1 MNWNKPLITLG
12 LGVFWGISMLGA
24 QDTLSLMQVVS
35 RTLESNYQIQV
46 SQLENQQAQNTATR
60 GQAGF
65 FPQINANGSGAFSQ
79 NNTKLEFA
87 GGLPDVAR
95 NGAINTSYGA
105 NIGLNYT
112 VFNGFGRVYT
122 YRGLVQQYRMTQL
135 QAKLLAEN
143 LVFEAVNRFVNYQQF
158 RLNAEIAAANLRVSE
173 ERLKYTLEAVKNG
186 VGTKLEALSAELDF
200 KNDSLMWVQSQGA
213 TIKESYAL
221 NVLMG
226 TAPNFPVYFNS
237 QMPVP
242 VLESQSVLVE
252 KVGKNA
258 SSVLLAQ
265 VSKELSQTQMNL
277 AQSRQMP
284 SLNIAANY
292 GLLNSQNGAGIILS
306 QSNLG
311 FNSSANLTVP
321 IFNGKQLQTAIKN
334 ADLDVKQRN
343 LEYEQAK
350 LQAVQL
356 VYEAFTDQGVL
367 EVQINTLTQSVEV
380 AERAL
385 LRAIES
391 HRNGQIRYT
400 DLRTAQVNKLQA
412 ESALV
417 SARMNLLRL
426 RYSVKRLSGEL
437 LE

>member
-1 MNWNKPLITLG
+1 M
-12 LGVFWGISMLGA
+12 
-24 QDTLSLMQVVS
+24 
-35 RTLESNYQIQV
+35 
-46 SQLENQQAQNTATR
+46 
-60 GQAGF
+60 
-65 FPQINANGSGAFSQ
+65 
-79 NNTKLEFA
+79 
-87 GGLPDVAR
+87 
-95 NGAINTSYGA
+95 
-105 NIGLNYT
+105 
-112 VFNGFGRVYT
+112 
-122 YRGLVQQYRMTQL
+122 
-135 QAKLLAEN
+135 
-143 LVFEAVNRFVNYQQF
+143 VFEAVNRFVNYQQF

-173 ERLKYTLEAVKNG
+173 ERLMYTLEAVKNG
-186 VGTKLEALSAELDF
+186 VGLKLEALSAELDF

-213 TIKESYAL
+213 IIKESYAL

>member
-1 MNWNKPLITLG
+1 MNGNKAIITLG
-12 LGVFWGISMLGA
+12 IAFFSGIAVLGA

-46 SQLENQQAQNTATR
+46 SQLQNQQAENTATR

-65 FPQINANGSGAFSQ
+65 YPQISANGSGAFSL

-87 GGLPDVAR
+87 GGLPDVEA
-95 NGAINTSYGA
+95 NGAINTAVGA
-105 NIGLNYT
+105 NLGLNYT

-122 YRGLVQQYRMTQL
+122 YRGLVQQYRLTQL

-158 RLNAEIAAANLRVSE
+158 RLNVRIAEANLQVSE
-173 ERLKYTLEAVKNG
+173 ERLNYTLEAVKTG
-186 VGTKLEALSAELDF
+186 VNTKLEALSAELDY
-200 KNDSLMWVQSQGA
+200 KNDSLIWIQAQA
-213 TIKESYAL
+213 AILKESYAL

-226 TAPNFPVYFNS
+226 SAPNLPVFFNT

-242 VLESQSVLVE
+242 VLEVQSVLVE
-252 KVGKNA
+252 KVRQNA

-334 ADLDVKQRN
+334 ADLDIKQRN

-356 VYEAFTDQGVL
+356 VYEAFTDQDVL
-367 EVQINTLTQSVEV
+367 EVQINTLTQSVDV

-385 LRAIES
+385 LRAIEA

-400 DLRTAQVNKLQA
+400 DLRIAQINKLQA